1 MEELDFKNYVG
12 HQTLLYG
19 ETNTGKTYYT
29 AKFIDFL
36 LDSNLFDPN
45 EISILDFAPKFLDVD
60 GMKIGGKILDFSKK
74 SVECN
79 YLRLN
84 EEIIPPR
91 LKSNNKQ
98 ELFQNICHNYKIT
111 TQMLELYNKQQTKV
125 LIMNDISIHLHLG
138 DKKFLLN
145 TINNSQTFFGN
156 SYYGIK
162 IKKSFSTLLSLKE
175 KKRVEFLITHIKN
188 SILTKLLSNEFDKES
203 L

>member
-1 MEELDFKNYVG
+1 MGEFDFKNYVG
-12 HQTLLYG
+12 HRTLLYG

-60 GMKIGGKILDFSKK
+60 GMKIGGNILDFSKK

-91 LKSNNKQ
+91 LNSNNKQ

-111 TQMLELYNKQQTKV
+111 TKMLELYNKQQTKV
-125 LIMNDISIHLHLG
+125 LIMNDISIYLHLG

-145 TINNSQTFFGN
+145 AINNAQTFFGN

-175 KKRVEFLITHIKN
+175 KKRVEFLINHIKN
-188 SILTKLLSNEFDKES
+188 SILTSK
-203 L
+203 